1 MRMKDQIVVVDDEP
15 ITRMDIREILCEAG
29 YNVVGEASNGFEA
42 IDICRKFSPNLVIMD
57 IKMEVLDGLKASKKI
72 LHDHTVDAVLLLSAF
87 NDQDYVKKAKE
98 VGVAGY
104 LVKPLEEKSF
114 LTTVEMVLANAKERK
129 KLESEYQK
137 VCEKLE
143 DRKHIDVAKGLLMKE
158 QLLTEDEAYHMIRK
172 LSMDRR
178 CSMGEIAR
186 TIRIMYE

>member
-1 MRMKDQIVVVDDEP
+1 MKDQIVVVDDEP

-98 VGVAGY
+98 VGVAG
-104 LVKPLEEKSF
+104 F
-114 LTTVEMVLANAKERK
+114 
-129 KLESEYQK
+129 
-137 VCEKLE
+137 
-143 DRKHIDVAKGLLMKE
+143 
-158 QLLTEDEAYHMIRK
+158 
-172 LSMDRR
+172 
-178 CSMGEIAR
+178 
-186 TIRIMYE
+186 

>member
-1 MRMKDQIVVVDDEP
+1 
-15 ITRMDIREILCEAG
+15 
-29 YNVVGEASNGFEA
+29 
-42 IDICRKFSPNLVIMD
+42 
-57 IKMEVLDGLKASKKI
+57 
-72 LHDHTVDAVLLLSAF
+72 
-87 NDQDYVKKAKE
+87 
-98 VGVAGY
+98 
-104 LVKPLEEKSF
+104 
-114 LTTVEMVLANAKERK
+114 MVLANAKERK

-143 DRKHIDVAKGLLMKE
+143 DRKHIDVAKGLLIKE

>member
-1 MRMKDQIVVVDDEP
+1 MKDQIVVVDDEP